1 MRKINKKIE
10 FKIAADGSSASGK
23 TTGGKLIAKK
33 LKMKFLSSGALYRF
47 CALKTLENKN
57 TYNVKFINKIANSI
71 TLKKLQ
77 NKKLYSPEVAK
88 LSSIIAK
95 KPYVR
100 KALKG
105 FQKNFIKK
113 SKLVVVE
120 GRDIGSKIMPNADLK
135 LFFTC
140 STKEK
145 AKRRLKEFK
154 SLNKKI
160 TLKQVEKALIQRD
173 KEDTKRKISPLI
185 MTKNAV
191 LVDTTKLTIKQM
203 EAKLTNLVKNSIKK
217 NMEIYKDLSSPAS
230 QQFEKLLNSQ
240 LSKNKIEEGKIIE
253 GKITKITD
261 KYVFLFIPGLKSEPV
276 IDINEM
282 KMIGMQDKVVEGAEV
297 SVLLEKIEDKN
308 GDVVVSAQKAQ
319 KIKGWYE
326 LEKAYEDNQSIN
338 GKITSKC
345 KGGVIVEHI
354 ETGSLMFCPGS
365 QISDKPMKSVDHLI
379 GVEQKF
385 AIIKLDKVR
394 GNACV
399 SRRQIVSSHKK
410 EDKAKIIEKFKVG
423 DIIKDAVVKGYSS
436 FGCFFEV
443 NNEIDVLV
451 HLQEISYSRVNHPD
465 EIFNIG
471 EKHDLK
477 VISIDMEKLQIGCSI
492 KQLSPD
498 PFEHI
503 SNYEIGKPYKVKVVK
518 ITDYGCFC
526 ELEPGLST
534 LLHSS
539 EISWTKKNIS
549 PKKLF
554 KVGDQIDCVITEI
567 DKDKRRVAISHRL
580 TNENPYTTLE
590 NKYPVGSDIDG
601 VVTSANEY
609 ALYVKLGDFDI
620 DGFLHSNDLS
630 YSGKPEDELKK
641 HKKGEKLK
649 VRVLEIKKE
658 EQKVRV
664 GLKQLEK
671 DPFDFF
677 KGKKVNDIIT
687 VQVVSSD
694 SKGLM
699 VKPEGCDLEFLIKK
713 SQIAVSAADAR
724 PSRFVGG
731 ERIDSAIA
739 EINFDKRKVNLSIKL
754 LEELQ
759 NKEAVDK
766 FSSPLSGKNLPFSS
780 LSEKLD
786 DKKKKETE

>member
-1 MRKINKKIE
+1 
-10 FKIAADGSSASGK
+10 
-23 TTGGKLIAKK
+23 
-33 LKMKFLSSGALYRF
+33 
-47 CALKTLENKN
+47 
-57 TYNVKFINKIANSI
+57 
-71 TLKKLQ
+71 
-77 NKKLYSPEVAK
+77 
-88 LSSIIAK
+88 
-95 KPYVR
+95 
-100 KALKG
+100 
-105 FQKNFIKK
+105 
-113 SKLVVVE
+113 
-120 GRDIGSKIMPNADLK
+120 
-135 LFFTC
+135 
-140 STKEK
+140 
-145 AKRRLKEFK
+145 
-154 SLNKKI
+154 
-160 TLKQVEKALIQRD
+160 
-173 KEDTKRKISPLI
+173 
-185 MTKNAV
+185 
-191 LVDTTKLTIKQM
+191 
-203 EAKLTNLVKNSIKK
+203 
-217 NMEIYKDLSSPAS
+217 MEIYKDLSSPAT

-253 GKITKITD
+253 GKVTKITD

-276 IDINEM
+276 IDVNEI
-282 KMIGMQDKVVEGAEV
+282 KMIGMQDKVKEGATIP
-297 SVLLEKIEDKN
+297 VLLEKIEDKN
-308 GDVVVSAQKAQ
+308 GDVIVSAHKAQ
-319 KIKGWYE
+319 KIKGWYQ
-326 LEKAYEDNQSIN
+326 LEKAYEDNESIN

-365 QISDKPMKSVDHLI
+365 QISDKPLKNIDHLI

-399 SRRQIVSSHKK
+399 SRRQIVSSNKK

-423 DIIKDAVVKGYSS
+423 DVIKDAVVKGYSS

-477 VISIDMEKLQIGCSI
+477 VISIDMDKLQIGCSI

-539 EISWTKKNIS
+539 EISWSKKTIS

-554 KVGDQIDCVITEI
+554 KVGDTIQCVITEI
-567 DKDKRRVAISHRL
+567 DKEKRRVAISHRL
-580 TNENPYTTLE
+580 TTENPYTTLE
-590 NKYPVGSDIDG
+590 NQYPVGSDIDG
-601 VVTSANEY
+601 IISSANEY
-609 ALYVKLGDFDI
+609 ALYIKLGEFDI

-630 YSGKPEDELKK
+630 YTGKPEDELKK
-641 HKKGEKLK
+641 YKKGEKLK
-649 VRVLEIKKE
+649 VRVLEIKKD

-664 GLKQLEK
+664 GLKQLVK

-677 KGKKVNDIIT
+677 KDKKLNETIT
-687 VQVVSSD
+687 VQVLSSD

-699 VKPEGCDLEFLIKK
+699 VKPEGCELEFLIKK

-731 ERIDSAIA
+731 ERIDAAIA
-739 EINFDKRKVNLSIKL
+739 ELNFDKRKVSLSIKL

-759 NKEAVDK
+759 NKEAVSK

-780 LSEKLD
+780 LSEQLD
-786 DKKKKETE
+786 DKKKKKDSE